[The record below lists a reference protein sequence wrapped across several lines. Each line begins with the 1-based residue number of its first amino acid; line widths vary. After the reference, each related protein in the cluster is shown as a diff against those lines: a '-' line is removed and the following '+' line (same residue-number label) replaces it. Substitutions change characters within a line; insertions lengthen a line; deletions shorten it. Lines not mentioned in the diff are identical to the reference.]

1 MANKNIRSLSFR
13 KELDD
18 NLFENIVELAKNP
31 SSQEDF
37 HELAERFMID
47 DSVVLGTASF
57 YDFLRPENI
66 YKTVHVCN
74 GTACMVAK
82 TQDKLTKNL
91 KTLVDPDKIGHAP
104 CLGHCHHSH
113 AFMYDD
119 KTYSA
124 STKDELEKI
133 LSPSSVFPKG
143 RNLYNIDCNTIP
155 ILTSFIE
162 DVSNFYALA
171 DIFKDKPNDV
181 INELKISNLRGRGGA
196 GFPFYFKLDAVIKEP
211 LDKAR
216 LEHSQKAQSD
226 NQKYI
231 VCNADEG
238 DPGAF
243 SDMYLMEHQP
253 HKVLFGMLMTGLTVG
268 ADTGVLYIRGEYP
281 DSIRKITA
289 AIKELKVLNLL
300 NGFRFKIIRGQ
311 GSYICGEETALL
323 NSIEG
328 LRPEVR
334 VRPPYPAQYGLYGKP
349 TVLSNVETFA
359 NVHWILK
366 NGGSAYA
373 NLGNGKS
380 TGTKLV
386 SLDSFFNR
394 PGMYEIEMGTPLK
407 TIFDDYGKGFKSE
420 VKAVQIGG
428 PLGGIIPIHKIDDLT
443 LDFESLN
450 EHGFLLG
457 HASVV
462 SIPTDFPMIQF
473 LEHLLEFTADES
485 CGKCY
490 PCRIGSHRGF
500 EMLKKA
506 QHDNYKIDRELF
518 DDLIETLE
526 IGSLCA
532 LGGGIPLPI
541 KNALQYFDD
550 ELKEYFS

>member
-1 MANKNIRSLSFR
+1 MANKNIRSLSYR

-18 NLFENIVELAKNP
+18 NLFEKVAELALKP
-31 SSQEDF
+31 ASQEDF

-57 YDFLRPENI
+57 YDFLKPENQN
-66 YKTVHVCN
+66 KTIRVCN
-74 GTACMVAK
+74 GTACMVAG
-82 TQDKLTKNL
+82 TQKSLTKNIE
-91 KTLVDPDKIGHAP
+91 KLVAADNIGHVP
-104 CLGHCHHSH
+104 CLGHCHQNN
-113 AFMYDD
+113 AFMFDD
-119 KTYSA
+119 KTYS
-124 STKDELEKI
+124 TNNPEELKSIISNKEYQEN
-133 LSPSSVFPKG
+133 S
-143 RNLYNIDCNTIP
+143 YHIDCNTIP
-155 ILTSFIE
+155 ILTDAINNTT
-162 DVSNFYALA
+162 DFYDLA
-171 DIFKDKPNDV
+171 AAFMDKPQKV
-181 INELKISNLRGRGGA
+181 IEALKTSNLRGRGGA
-196 GFPFYFKLDAVIKEP
+196 GFPFYFKLDAVIKE
-211 LDKAR
+211 K
-216 LEHSQKAQSD
+216 SD
-226 NQKYI
+226 QKYV

-238 DPGAF
+238 DPGAY
-243 SDMYLMEHQP
+243 SDMYLMEHHP
-253 HKVLFGMLMTGLTVG
+253 HKVLFGMLMTGKTVG

-281 DSIRKITA
+281 DSIRKVNS
-289 AIKELKVLNLL
+289 AIEELKKLDLL

-311 GSYICGEETALL
+311 GSYVCGEETALL

-359 NVHWILK
+359 NVHWILE

-373 NLGNGKS
+373 KLGNGKS

-394 PGMYEIEMGTPLK
+394 PGMYELEMGTPLE
-407 TIFDDYGKGFKSE
+407 TVFEGYGKGFKTD

-428 PLGGIIPIHKIDDLT
+428 PLGGIVPISKIDGLT
-443 LDFESLN
+443 LDFESFADQ
-450 EHGFLLG
+450 GFLLG

-462 SIPTDFPMIQF
+462 SIPENFPMMKF

-506 QHDNYKIDRELF
+506 QQENYKIDRQLF

-541 KNALQYFDD
+541 KNALQYFDE
-550 ELKEYFS
+550 ELKIYFA

>member
-1 MANKNIRSLSFR
+1 MANKNIRSLSYR
-13 KELDD
+13 KELGD
-18 NLFENIVELAKNP
+18 NLFENVAELAKKP
-31 SSQEDF
+31 ASQEEF

-57 YDFLRPENI
+57 YDFLRPGNQH
-66 YKTVHVCN
+66 KTVHVCN

-82 TQDKLTKNL
+82 TQEKLTKNIE
-91 KTLVDPDKIGHAP
+91 TLVDADKIGHAP

-119 KTYSA
+119 KTYSTSSEKGLKKII
-124 STKDELEKI
+124 STKEHQE
-133 LSPSSVFPKG
+133 
-143 RNLYNIDCNTIP
+143 NEYHTDCNTTP
-155 ILTSFIE
+155 ILTSSIE
-162 DVSNFYALA
+162 DVSSFYALV
-171 DIFKDKPNDV
+171 DRFKNKPQQV
-181 INELKISNLRGRGGA
+181 IGELKISNLRGRGGA
-196 GFPFYFKLDAVIKEP
+196 GFPFYFKLDAVIKET
-211 LDKAR
+211 
-216 LEHSQKAQSD
+216 S

-238 DPGAF
+238 DPGAY
-243 SDMYLMEHQP
+243 SDMYLMEHQA

-281 DSIRKITA
+281 DSIRKVNA
-289 AIKELKVLNLL
+289 AIEELKALNLL

-311 GSYICGEETALL
+311 GSYVCGEETALL

-359 NVHWILK
+359 NVHWILE
-366 NGGSAYA
+366 NGGAAYA

-394 PGMYEIEMGTPLK
+394 PGMYEIEMGSSLK
-407 TIFDDYGKGFKSE
+407 TVFEEYGKGFKSDI
-420 VKAVQIGG
+420 KAVQIGG
-428 PLGGIIPIHKIDDLT
+428 PLGGIVPIHKIDNLT

-462 SIPTDFPMIQF
+462 SIPSDFPMIQF

-541 KNALQYFDD
+541 KNALQYFDE
-550 ELKEYFS
+550 ELKGYFT